1 MYSLAEL
8 PYGKEEV
15 ENGMWWDSQTLDI
28 EYFTGTRVHCS
39 LHWTNFGEST
49 DQFGLTIQKPI
60 ISHFSNCRK

>member
-1 MYSLAEL
+1 MCSLAEL

-39 LHWTNFGEST
+39 LYWINSGEST
-49 DQFGLTIQKPI
+49 DQFGLAIQKRI
-60 ISHFSNCRK
+60 IYFSNCR